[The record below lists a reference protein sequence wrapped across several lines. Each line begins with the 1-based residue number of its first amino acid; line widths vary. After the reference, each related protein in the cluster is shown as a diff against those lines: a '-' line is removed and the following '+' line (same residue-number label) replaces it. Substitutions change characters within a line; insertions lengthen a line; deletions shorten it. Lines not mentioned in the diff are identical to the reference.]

1 MDVARFRK
9 NLELRGYTTA
19 YFGTAAEARSYLE
32 EQITGKTV
40 AFGGSVTLRQLDLYQ
55 ALKGK
60 NDVVWHWD
68 TAAGKTPRDG
78 MQAEVFLT
86 SVNGA
91 SEAGELVAIDG
102 TGNRLSSMLY
112 GHEKIYYV
120 MGVNKLAPDLSAALE
135 RARNIAAPQNAK
147 RLGRKVP
154 CAADGRCHDCLAPEC
169 LCNAILVLRRKMNSA
184 QAEVVII
191 GEELGY

>member
-1 MDVARFRK
+1 MDVALFRK

-19 YFGTAAEARSYLE
+19 FFDTAAAARRYLQ

-40 AFGGSVTLRQLDLYQ
+40 AFGGSVTLREMDLYET
-55 ALKGK
+55 LREK

-68 TAAGKTPRDG
+68 AAAGKSPRDG
-78 MQAEVFLT
+78 MRAEVYLT

-91 SEAGELVAIDG
+91 SETGELVAIDG

-120 MGVNKLAPDLSAALE
+120 MGINKLAPDLSAALD
-135 RARNIAAPQNAK
+135 RARNVAAPQNAK
-147 RLGRKVP
+147 RLSRKVP

-169 LCNAILVLRRKMNSA
+169 LCNAVLVLRRKMNSA
-184 QAEVVII
+184 AAEVVIV